1 MTSPLSR
8 RSTLQAAG
16 VLAVAGLANGVA
28 GTAQAAGA
36 TSTATSD
43 EAAGDIVVIHPALP
57 SVPVNNSF
65 TVKVRPT
72 GGSWQ
77 RVGVHLARL
86 ALIDPVT
93 GSNRAQNSSWA
104 AFDFSGTVEVEVT
117 YNPGGAGRFR
127 VRPDSYGITP
137 EVLGSTA
144 RFTLDR
150 PRNVVVQVDDKIFDC
165 LHLLANPVEQNPPAE
180 GDKHVMYFGP
190 GLHTTPDRL
199 LKVPSNTTVYLA
211 PGAVL
216 TSQVIFE
223 NVENSRL
230 TGRGVLYNSPNG
242 ALFVRKT
249 ENVTIDGV
257 TILNPRYEN
266 VRVAESQNLTI
277 KNLRAFSHQG
287 WGDGIQLYCSE
298 NVTIDGCFLRTSD
311 DSIALYTHRW
321 DFYGDTRNVTV
332 RNCSLWADVA
342 HPINIGVHGNS
353 DTPEMLENLN
363 FENIDILDHREPQ
376 VTYQGAIAFMV
387 GDSNLVRDVRFDDI
401 RVEDFRWGQLVHMRV
416 EYNPKYNTSAGRG
429 IESVYIKD
437 LSYNGKN
444 ADLSVMMGL
453 GEDRLVKDVTF
464 ENLRVNGRVIA
475 DSTGKPRWYLAS
487 DGVPM
492 LVNEYVQNLRFLT
505 TEEAAAL

>member
-1 MTSPLSR
+1 MSEPLSR

-16 VLAVAGLANGVA
+16 VLAMAGLASGIA
-28 GTAQAAGA
+28 GTTQAAA
-36 TSTATSD
+36 AEADST
-43 EAAGDIVVIHPALP
+43 GDRVVIHPTLP
-57 SVPVNNSF
+57 RVPVNNSF
-65 TVKVRPT
+65 SVKVRSL

-77 RVGVHLARL
+77 RLDVYLAKL

-93 GSNRAQNSSWA
+93 GRNAAQNSSWA

-117 YNPGGAGRFR
+117 YNPGSAEKFR
-127 VRPDSYGITP
+127 VRPDSYGIKP

-165 LHLLANPVEQNPPAE
+165 LHLLANPLEKNAPSE
-180 GDKHVMYFGP
+180 GDNNVMYFGP
-190 GLHTTPDRL
+190 GLHTHPDRIL
-199 LKVPSNTTVYLA
+199 NVPSGTTVYLA
-211 PGAVL
+211 AGAVL

-223 NVENSRL
+223 NVENSGL
-230 TGRGVLYNSPNG
+230 IGRGVLYDSPVG
-242 ALFVRKT
+242 ALFIHKS
-249 ENVTIDGV
+249 ENIRIDGV

-266 VRVAESQNLTI
+266 SRVAECKNLTI

-287 WGDGIQLYCSE
+287 WGDGIQLYCST

-311 DSIALYTHRW
+311 DCVALYTHRG
-321 DFYGDTRNVTV
+321 DFYGDTRNIKVK
-332 RNCSLWADVA
+332 NCSLWADVA
-342 HPINIGVHGNS
+342 HPINIGVHGNT
-353 DTPEMLENLN
+353 DNPEMLENLT

-387 GDSNLVRDVRFDDI
+387 GDSNLVRDVRFDNI
-401 RVEDFRWGQLVHMRV
+401 RVEDFRWGQLIHMRV

-429 IESVYIKD
+429 IENVYIKD

-444 ADLSVMMGL
+444 ADLSLVVGL

-475 DSTGKPRWYLAS
+475 DSTGKPGWFLAS

-492 LVNEYVQNLRFLT
+492 FVNEYVKNLRFLT
-505 TEEAAAL
+505 TAEAAAL

>member
-1 MTSPLSR
+1 MSSSLSR

-16 VLAVAGLANGVA
+16 ALAMAGLASGVA
-28 GTAQAAGA
+28 GTTQAAA
-36 TSTATSD
+36 AEETDS
-43 EAAGDIVVIHPALP
+43 AGDRVVIHPTLP
-57 SVPVNNSF
+57 SVPVNNAF
-65 TVKVRPT
+65 TVKVRPL
-72 GGSWQ
+72 GGSWE
-77 RVGVHLARL
+77 RVGVYLAKL
-86 ALIDPVT
+86 ALIDATT
-93 GSNRAQNSSWA
+93 GSNRAQNSSVA
-104 AFDFSGTVEVEVT
+104 MFDFSGTVEVEVT
-117 YNPGGAGRFR
+117 YNPGAFEKVRI
-127 VRPDSYGITP
+127 RPDSYGIKP
-137 EVLGSTA
+137 EVLGSTV

-165 LHLLANPVEQNPPAE
+165 LHLLANPIEQDVPAE
-180 GDKHVMYFGP
+180 GDKNVMYFGP
-190 GLHTTPDRL
+190 GFHTPPNGE

-211 PGAVL
+211 PGAVV
-216 TSQVIFE
+216 QAFVDIQG
-223 NVENSRL
+223 VENSRVI
-230 TGRGVLYNSPNG
+230 GRGVLYNSKWG
-242 ALFVRKT
+242 AMLIRKC

-266 VRVAESQNLTI
+266 IRVAESQNIDI

-321 DFYGDTRNVTV
+321 DFYGDTRNITV
-332 RNCSLWADVA
+332 KNCTLWADVA

-353 DTPEMLENLN
+353 DTPEMLENLRY
-363 FENIDILDHREPQ
+363 ENIDILDHREPQ

-401 RVEDFRWGQLVHMRV
+401 RVEDFRWGQLIHMRV

-429 IESVYIKD
+429 IENVYVKD

-444 ADLSVMMGL
+444 ADLSMIVGL
-453 GEDRLVKDVTF
+453 DAEHVVKDVTF

-492 LVNEYVQNLRFLT
+492 FVNEHVQNLRFLT